1 MKKIILQ
8 YILFYISYLLLFFSF
23 NAINNMYEP
32 LMFLGFYLIF
42 LISISYIMNKKY
54 NYKTE
59 NVSVFF
65 ITSLFFSLICML
77 IELFYKILPY
87 YKNYTYNNNKFYLT
101 QTAQALGFE
110 PKENNLF
117 NIIFFFMLETM
128 FISLFYFITFKII
141 IYFYEVFKR
150 RETALSKID
159 K

>member
-1 MKKIILQ
+1 
-8 YILFYISYLLLFFSF
+8 
-23 NAINNMYEP
+23 MYEP

-65 ITSLFFSLICML
+65 ITSLFFSLINFVL
-77 IELFYKILPY
+77 GVFYKIFPF
-87 YKNYTYNNNKFYLT
+87 YKTYTYNNNMFYFVE
-101 QTAQALGFE
+101 TAQALGYE
-110 PKENNLF
+110 EKENNLF
-117 NIIFFFMLETM
+117 NIIFFSILETM

-150 RETALSKID
+150 RKTALSKID